1 MAAADYVIA
10 GSGINALVAAALIG
24 RRGHKVLI
32 VERNDRI
39 GGCIRTEEITAP
51 GFVHD
56 VMATTFVLFL
66 TSPAYAALGADL
78 EKRGL
83 AFAHTPTPTAV
94 VLPDGRHAILSMDR
108 KTNVAAFEALAA
120 GDGARFAA
128 DVDAI
133 GADAPFLFALLGGS
147 LWSSAML
154 KIVAREAWRRGL
166 RGLAAFFGEA
176 LGTARGWLET
186 RYQSELV
193 RALFA
198 PWVLHTGL
206 GPESAYSGQ
215 MGKVIAFALEAAGA
229 PIVKGGAKNA
239 LAAFERLI
247 RDQGG
252 DILLGADVDR
262 VLLDTAGAA
271 KGVRLADGREIE
283 AAKGVIC
290 SVTPNQLYGRLLAD
304 TALPTD
310 IAENVAQYR
319 YGKGNM
325 QIHYALK
332 APPRWKAPA
341 LATVAL
347 THLTP
352 GLDGVSKAANEA
364 ERGMLPVTPT
374 ICVGQPAALDPSRC
388 PQGASILWLQ
398 LPEAPRFIKGDA
410 AGEIATPADG
420 RWTESL
426 REQLRRP
433 HRSDPRLAHREF
445 RRQRHRPQSLFARRP
460 RSTQHQS
467 GRRRSVWRLLRHRPV
482 LSLAAVPQFGQS
494 PYRARA
500 ALSHRRLDPSGTGT
514 GRRLGLSAGAGARL
528 DIRSRIHA
536 SPRPASF
543 TVASLRHGC
552 FVYPCRILGQ
562 AADPQLGHGALHRCS
577 AVRRRNAGIA
587 GPRPDLR
594 LVGRRSAEKSRASD
608 RG

>member
-1 MAAADYVIA
+1 MAATDFVIV
-10 GSGINALVAAALIG
+10 GSGINALVAAALLG
-24 RRGHKVLI
+24 RRGHKVLLI
-32 VERNDRI
+32 ERNDRI
-39 GGCIRTEEITAP
+39 GGCIRTEEVTAP

-66 TSPAYAALGADL
+66 TSPAYAELGPEL

-83 AFAHTPTPTAV
+83 VFAHAPTPTAV
-94 VLPDGRHAILSMDR
+94 LLPDGRHAILSMDR
-108 KTNVAAFEALAA
+108 KVNVAAFDKLAA

-128 DVDAI
+128 DIGRV
-133 GADAPFLFALLGGS
+133 GADAPFLFALLGAS
-147 LWSSAML
+147 LWSPTML
-154 KIVAREAWRRGL
+154 KIVARQGWRRGL
-166 RGLAAFFGEA
+166 RGLANFFGEA

-215 MGKVIAFALEAAGA
+215 MAKVIAFALEAACA

-239 LAAFERLI
+239 LTAFERLI

-252 DILLGADVDR
+252 EFVVGADVQR
-262 VLLDTAGAA
+262 VLLDVKGGAR
-271 KGVRLADGREIE
+271 GVRLAGGREIE

-304 TALPTD
+304 VALPADVT
-310 IAENVAQYR
+310 AAVAQYR

-332 APPRWKAPA
+332 APPKWKAPA

-364 ERGMLPVTPT
+364 ERGMLPAVPT

-388 PQGASILWLQ
+388 PEGKSILWLQ

-410 AGEIATPADG
+410 AGEIAAPGDGSWTEAAREKYVDRVEAILASHIENFRDNVIARRAYSPADLEALNINLVG
-420 RWTESL
+420 GDPYGGFCGIDQFFLW
-426 REQLRRP
+426 RP
-433 HRSDPRLAHREF
+433 FHNSINHR
-445 RRQRHRPQSLFARRP
+445 
-460 RSTQHQS
+460 T
-467 GRRRSVWRLLRHRPV
+467 PV
-482 LSLAAVPQFGQS
+482 
-494 PYRARA
+494 
-500 ALSHRRLDPSGTGT
+500 
-514 GRRLGLSAGAGARL
+514 ARL
-528 DIRSRIHA
+528 YHIGA
-536 SPRPASF
+536 STHPGPGLGGGSGF
-543 TVASLRHGC
+543 LVAKT
-552 FVYPCRILGQ
+552 LG
-562 AADPQLGHGALHRCS
+562 
-577 AVRRRNAGIA
+577 
-587 GPRPDLR
+587 
-594 LVGRRSAEKSRASD
+594 
-608 RG
+608 